1 MLPVQSSFRLLSRR
15 SRDGQSSVDSPPD
28 DDPPKSGPMGAK
40 EAPISWE
47 AGSMGGNFQRLT
59 PHVAYYGYRY
69 YDPTTGRWPSRD
81 PIQERGGMN
90 LYRFALN
97 NPGGRIDLLGMATVI
112 PGPGG
117 RSPSSSSELKD
128 YGCVIEIVVGHGTL
142 SNGGNQE
149 RPTNNPAPGTIHDHV
164 QNHGGSL
171 PGGIHC
177 IGCNANALNSGFP
190 PSDQLDLPAQNEGP
204 NGEIDEGCAGM
215 LAKVK
220 AALEEARQKAKSF
233 CGPPKCCDAWEIH
246 VVILE
251 EITEPP
257 ASLPEFQP
265 FVDAAC
271 NELNSLTGESGSCD
285 D

>member
-1 MLPVQSSFRLLSRR
+1 
-15 SRDGQSSVDSPPD
+15 
-28 DDPPKSGPMGAK
+28 
-40 EAPISWE
+40 
-47 AGSMGGNFQRLT
+47 
-59 PHVAYYGYRY
+59 
-69 YDPTTGRWPSRD
+69 
-81 PIQERGGMN
+81 MN